1 MCVCGEW
8 PRCEWGR
15 AAREGWTLFKHSSS
29 VNGRFKST
37 QNTRAMVE
45 NEEEIIRWNYLGKN
59 AQPGQFRAHYFPKEN
74 SFPSSR
80 ASSLRTSQLEQRT
93 RNSFEEGGFF
103 KLEEEKL
110 LRYIERDVDFITIE
124 SSKDVSER
132 RLSQQNFNY
141 RFKLVRH
148 SSLFTLFTN
157 L

>member
-1 MCVCGEW
+1 M
-8 PRCEWGR
+8 
-15 AAREGWTLFKHSSS
+15 
-29 VNGRFKST
+29 
-37 QNTRAMVE
+37 
-45 NEEEIIRWNYLGKN
+45 
-59 AQPGQFRAHYFPKEN
+59 
-74 SFPSSR
+74 
-80 ASSLRTSQLEQRT
+80 RTPSQLEQRA
-93 RNSFEEGGFF
+93 RNSFKEEGFF